1 LQYRLRR
8 RITSAAHLF
17 FLVTGTNE
25 VSGTPQAFRNISS
38 GKDHLP
44 GRTRLMNTLFTF
56 MRYEMF
62 FLLASLAAIVGYRLL
77 TGRINTKGLLTD
89 KVTHEFSPGR
99 LQMLIATALVA
110 IYFIV
115 QVLETEK
122 MPQLPQE
129 FILALGGSHLLYL
142 GGKTYS
148 VLVDKLAKIAG
159 RINP

>member
-1 LQYRLRR
+1 
-8 RITSAAHLF
+8 
-17 FLVTGTNE
+17 
-25 VSGTPQAFRNISS
+25 
-38 GKDHLP
+38 
-44 GRTRLMNTLFTF
+44 MNTLFTF

-129 FILALGGSHLLYL
+129 FLLALGGSHLLYL

-148 VLVDKLAKIAG
+148 VLANKLAQIAG
-159 RINP
+159 RINQ